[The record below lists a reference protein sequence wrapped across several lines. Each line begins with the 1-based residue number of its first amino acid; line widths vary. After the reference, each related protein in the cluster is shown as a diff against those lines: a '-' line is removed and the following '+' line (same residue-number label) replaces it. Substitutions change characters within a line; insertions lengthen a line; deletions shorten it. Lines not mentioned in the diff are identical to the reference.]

1 MFLNELVARRQENAS
16 SASND
21 DIEMEA
27 LKCRL
32 IRENKMHG
40 PLVVDGF
47 LILRSVKCETKIFME
62 EYPVKFSR
70 MVRDATSTGKR
81 EWIELASTAMGDG
94 RSYRTMD
101 GKPLACHEIQVEIDR
116 LQEASKVPIV
126 FLNHCLFSSSTP

>member
-1 MFLNELVARRQENAS
+1 
-16 SASND
+16 
-21 DIEMEA
+21 
-27 LKCRL
+27 
-32 IRENKMHG
+32 MHG

-47 LILRSVKCETKIFME
+47 LILRSVKCEIKIFME
-62 EYPVKFSR
+62 ECPVKFSR
-70 MVRDATSTGKR
+70 MVRDATSTRKR

-116 LQEASKVPIV
+116 LQEASKVSIV